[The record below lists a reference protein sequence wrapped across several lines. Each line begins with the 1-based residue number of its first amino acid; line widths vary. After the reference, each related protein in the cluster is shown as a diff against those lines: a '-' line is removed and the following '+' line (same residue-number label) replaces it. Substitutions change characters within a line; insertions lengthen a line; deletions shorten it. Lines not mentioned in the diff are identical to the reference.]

1 MKKITSINAREIID
15 SRANPTVECEIT
27 LSDGTH
33 ASAQVPSGASTGV
46 HEAYELRDG
55 DAKRYHK
62 KGVLC
67 AVKNIKEIIEPALV
81 GMDVTDNDEAD
92 SVMIT
97 LDGMYN
103 KSNLG
108 ANSILSVSVAM
119 AKAGA
124 ISYNIPLY
132 RYLGGIFAHK
142 MPIPMMNILN
152 GGAHADN
159 NIDIQEFMIVPS
171 GASSFTEGV
180 RMSSE
185 VYHILKSILTSEGY
199 STAVGD
205 EGGFAP
211 MLASDEAAIELILRA
226 VESAGYTPGIDFMLA
241 LDCAASEWRTSEGY
255 IMPKRRKSYTV
266 DELSDYYAAL
276 AEKYPIISIEDA
288 MGEDDIEGWSKLGK
302 KLISKKIMLV
312 GDDLFV
318 TNSERIKMGIEEGIA
333 NAVLIKPNQVGTLTE
348 TADAVLTA
356 KKKGY
361 KTIMS
366 HRSGD
371 TEDTFIAD
379 LAVALSCDFI
389 KTGAP
394 ARAERTAKY
403 NRLMKIESELFSP
416 LYGI

>member
-1 MKKITSINAREIID
+1 MKKITKISAREIID
-15 SRANPTVECEIT
+15 SRANPTVECEVT
-27 LSDGTH
+27 LSDGTVS
-33 ASAQVPSGASTGV
+33 SAQVPSGASTGV
-46 HEAYELRDG
+46 HEAYELRDLNV
-55 DAKRYHK
+55 KRYHK
-62 KGVLC
+62 KGVLA
-67 AVKNIKEIIEPALV
+67 AVKNVNEIIEPALV
-81 GMDVTDNDEAD
+81 GMEVTDNDEAD

-108 ANSILSVSVAM
+108 ANAILSVSVAL

-124 ISYNIPLY
+124 LSYNMPLY
-132 RYLGGIFAHK
+132 RYLGGMFAHK

-159 NIDIQEFMIVPS
+159 NIDIQEFMIIPV
-171 GASSFTEGV
+171 GAASFADGV

-185 VYHILKSILTSEGY
+185 VYHSLKNILSAEGY

-211 MLASDEAAIELILRA
+211 MLENDEAAIEMILRA
-226 VESAGYTPGIDFMLA
+226 IELSGYKAGTDFMLG
-241 LDCAASEWRTSEGY
+241 LDLAASEWRVDGGY
-255 IMPKRRKSYTV
+255 RMIKRGKNFTA
-266 DELSDYYAAL
+266 DALIDYFVSL
-276 AEKYPIISIEDA
+276 VEKYPILSIEDA
-288 MGEDDIEGWSKLGK
+288 MGEDDITGWQKLTERLANRN
-302 KLISKKIMLV
+302 LILV

-318 TNSERIKMGIEEGIA
+318 TNSERIRMGVEEKIA
-333 NAVLIKPNQVGTLTE
+333 NAVLIKPNQVGTLSE
-348 TADAVLTA
+348 AADAVSTA
-356 KKKGY
+356 RHAGY

-416 LYGI
+416 IYGM